1 MINMFSRNGLAS
13 IDAAIA
19 FSLLPLKTLFF
30 LDQAIFA
37 RLKASITQLIFFPLI
52 LILVCFNVDI
62 TCLFCKFNFT
72 LTNTEIF
79 SSLFFNSLVC
89 VCVTSQSVLQ
99 IFRFDFNIHVKL
111 VAQVDMCVSFFILIS
126 IKSFFFY
133 DIRFRFDFYVCCFC
147 FIGLPLFTRFSLVL
161 YFYSLL
167 SSFPFRFVFPLK
179 FFVFF

>member
-1 MINMFSRNGLAS
+1 MINMFFRNGLAS

-19 FSLLPLKTLFF
+19 FSLLPLKPLFF

-52 LILVCFNVDI
+52 LILVCFNVDF

-126 IKSFFFY
+126 IKSFFFTTFVF
-133 DIRFRFDFYVCCFC
+133 DSIFMFAASVLSVCLFSLDFHLFFIFIRF
-147 FIGLPLFTRFSLVL
+147 
-161 YFYSLL
+161 
-167 SSFPFRFVFPLK
+167 
-179 FFVFF
+179 